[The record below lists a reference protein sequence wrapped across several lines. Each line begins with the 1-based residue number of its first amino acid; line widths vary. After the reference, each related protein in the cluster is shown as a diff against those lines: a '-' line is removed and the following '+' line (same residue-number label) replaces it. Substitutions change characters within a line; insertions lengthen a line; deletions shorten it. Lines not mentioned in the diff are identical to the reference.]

1 MKELIREELQE
12 NFFNMVRINSESGE
26 EKEFINF
33 LKELFV
39 KELKAEYIIDNY
51 GNLIL
56 KIPSKN
62 YTCIE
67 PVFFGVHADTV
78 KPGKNIEPVLE
89 NGIIHSKQDT
99 VLGADD
105 KAGIV
110 ELFEAIKTANQ
121 HPPLE
126 IVVSIGEEIGLLGSK
141 NIDVSLLKSKIGFV
155 IDTSKLEDIIIGGPS
170 YMSIDI
176 EIVGKGAHSGLRP
189 EEGISSIKAAA
200 YAISMLKEGWVDKE
214 TTTNVGIIRGGQA
227 LNAVPERTNIKV
239 ECRSLSNK
247 KCLYQSNL
255 IKEVFIT
262 AAKVIGARA
271 DIKIEQEMKAYHISK
286 NTEVVKIAK
295 KALSGVGLIPN
306 VRSICSGTDASNYN
320 NKGIKTIVIG
330 MGSKF
335 SHSTKE
341 NISLEDM
348 EKAVDILHHI
358 FKELSLVRK

>member
-1 MKELIREELQE
+1 MKKLIREELLE
-12 NFFNMVRINSESGE
+12 KFFNMVRINSESGE
-26 EKEFINF
+26 EKIFINF
-33 LKELFV
+33 LKDLFV
-39 KELKAEYIIDNY
+39 KELNAEYIIDNY

-62 YTCIE
+62 STCTE

-89 NGIIHSKQDT
+89 NGIIYSKQDT
-99 VLGADD
+99 ILGADD

-121 HPPLE
+121 HPSLE
-126 IVVSIGEEIGLLGSK
+126 IVVSVGEEIGLLGSN
-141 NIDVSLLKSKIGFV
+141 NIDISLFKSKIGFV
-155 IDTSKLEDIIIGGPS
+155 IDTSKLEDIIIGGPT
-170 YMSIDI
+170 YISINI

-189 EEGISSIKAAA
+189 EKGISSIKAAA
-200 YAISMLKEGWVDKE
+200 HAISILKEGWIDKE
-214 TTTNVGIIRGGQA
+214 TTVNVGIIKGGQA
-227 LNAVPERTNIKV
+227 LNAVPERTSIKV

-262 AAKVIGARA
+262 AAKAIGAQA
-271 DIKIEQEMKAYHISK
+271 DIKIEKRMKAYHISK
-286 NTEVVKIAK
+286 NTKAVKIAK
-295 KALSGVGLIPN
+295 KALNRVGIIPN

-335 SHSTKE
+335 SHSIKE
-341 NISLEDM
+341 NISLDDL

-358 FKELSLVRK
+358 FKELTL